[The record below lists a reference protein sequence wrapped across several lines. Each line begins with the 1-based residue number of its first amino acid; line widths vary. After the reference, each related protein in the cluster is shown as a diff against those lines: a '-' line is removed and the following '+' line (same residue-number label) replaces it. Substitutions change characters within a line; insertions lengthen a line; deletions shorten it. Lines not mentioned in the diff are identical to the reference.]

1 MVLTL
6 IHFQRMEGDKYLGF
20 FPFEETDNTAVS
32 ASRRLATAI
41 LNYFDHHGMDINK
54 LIVVGCDGT
63 VLNTGCRVRDICNLF
78 LKFLLSDK
86 SLHLFVVLFMLSLFE
101 FGCMYNTH

>member
-1 MVLTL
+1 
-6 IHFQRMEGDKYLGF
+6 MEGDKYLGF

-32 ASRRLATAI
+32 ASRRLAAAI

-63 VLNTGCRVRDICNLF
+63 VLNTGCRVRDICSLF
-78 LKFLLSDK
+78 LKFLLSDER
-86 SLHLFVVLFMLSLFE
+86 LHLSCLSYEL
-101 FGCMYNTH
+101 